1 MRKAGALISEYLREG
16 KLSSNR
22 SKPIGQGGNAVV
34 YASDTPGNV
43 MKQLK
48 DQDRGRFGL
57 PDDQPAVIDEANLQA
72 IAAEMGIAPR
82 VAGVETFRGG
92 IGNRIEMEDVRDNF
106 ELHGNGINYP
116 SGKDAVRV
124 NQQLGQMALKG
135 VRLGDR
141 HSGNVMYNKMT
152 GRPMQLDFGIGDRVS
167 GADQVQALAEVTAD
181 GFSAAG
187 IGEVGDI
194 FRATVYDL
202 LEGGDVAE
210 ALDVAKQG
218 FSRLQKIKAPFG
230 KVPSAKT
237 ALLEQEL
244 AKFD

>member
-1 MRKAGALISEYLREG
+1 MRKAGALISEYLRAA

-48 DQDRGRFGL
+48 DRDRGRFDL
-57 PDDQPAVIDEANLQA
+57 PDDAPAVIDEANLQA

-106 ELHGNGINYP
+106 ELHGNRYREFPEGQ
-116 SGKDAVRV
+116 DAVRV
-124 NQQLGQMALKG
+124 NQQLGQLALKG
-135 VRLGDR
+135 VRLDDR
-141 HSGNVMYNKMT
+141 HNGNVMYNKMT

-167 GADQVQALAEVTAD
+167 GADQVQALTEATAE
-181 GFSAAG
+181 GFTAAG
-187 IGEVGDI
+187 IGDVGDI

-202 LEGGDVAE
+202 LEGGDVAD
-210 ALDVAKQG
+210 AMDVAKQG
-218 FSRLQKIKAPFG
+218 FSRLQKIKQVA
-230 KVPSAKT
+230 
-237 ALLEQEL
+237 
-244 AKFD
+244 